1 MYILGSRHQSF
12 LMTICMLGISLQAAK
27 CWCHMPQTFVSA
39 MSPKWCWHMLE
50 EWSYMVLLQCFTV
63 LAILYI
69 LHIHIPYTP
78 VWTEVV
84 KTLLIGSSNW
94 ASFITSIFPDFEPC
108 EAKKFQA
115 TEGSV
120 LPVLSLCL
128 TSRLE
133 KVLGATSAW
142 DQTEEILGVFKKL

>member
-12 LMTICMLGISLQAAK
+12 LMSICMLGISLQAAK
-27 CWCHMPQTFVSA
+27 CWCHMPQTVVSA

-69 LHIHIPYTP
+69 LHIYHIPLF
-78 VWTEVV
+78 EQKSM
-84 KTLLIGSSNW
+84 KTLLIRWSNW
-94 ASFITSIFPDFEPC
+94 ASCITSIFPDFEPR

-133 KVLGATSAW
+133 KLLGATSPW